1 MLLGRCGDNE
11 VLIWAIADVRE
22 EHLPAEARRKQQQQ
36 IKNNN
41 NNNKTTVCKLI
52 ENSMVNRFFFKNTR
66 LLKS

>member
-11 VLIWAIADVRE
+11 VLIRAIADVRE

-52 ENSMVNRFFFKNTR
+52 ENSMVNRF
-66 LLKS
+66 

>member
-41 NNNKTTVCKLI
+41 NKTTVCKLI
-52 ENSMVNRFFFKNTR
+52 ENSMVNRFFLKNTR

>member
-22 EHLPAEARRKQQQQ
+22 EHLPAEARRKQQKQ
-36 IKNNN
+36 IKN

-52 ENSMVNRFFFKNTR
+52 ENSMVNKNITR
-66 LLKS
+66 ILKS